1 MTARGLHGILNSA
14 TGAADADD
22 VALHAGLGLQVCEG
36 SVDVAGP
43 FFILYAGSFLAR
55 ELVKTIAAAFA
66 IAAVIERENIDP
78 GGCQLLGEAVP
89 DFALAIALMQK
100 KDPGARL
107 GGRKECSLQLGSVGG
122 GEVNHALG
130 GEGGRYEDER
140 NQDEETEVD
149 TLHGGLRGRTYDR
162 RLARGTQV
170 GAAAQIAA
178 AGQTRASV
186 PTRLCRM
193 NDSAYSYFHLHD
205 AT

>member
-36 SVDVAGP
+36 NVDVAGP
-43 FFILYAGSFLAR
+43 LFILYARSFLGR
-55 ELVKTIAAAFA
+55 ELVEAIAAAFA

-107 GGRKECSLQLGSVGG
+107 GARKECSLQLGSVGG
-122 GEVNHALG
+122 GEVNHGLG
-130 GEGGRYEDER
+130 GEGCRCEEER

-149 TLHGGLRGRTYDR
+149 TLHGRLRGGPMIDVWRPARRWEPRHKPPRPDR
-162 RLARGTQV
+162 RGR
-170 GAAAQIAA
+170 
-178 AGQTRASV
+178 
-186 PTRLCRM
+186 
-193 NDSAYSYFHLHD
+193 
-205 AT
+205 